1 MHSGV
6 PAHGDAI
13 EEKDAVF
20 VSKTLWTLTGPIEV
34 QVKLGFDTAEYGLLD
49 YDKSVDAKMLI
60 FSVFVCPSFVFPVL
74 PVCSF
79 FRC

>member
-1 MHSGV
+1 M
-6 PAHGDAI
+6 
-13 EEKDAVF
+13 EEQDAVF

-60 FSVFVCPSFVFPVL
+60 FSVSFAPLSFFPVL